1 MLSDMDTNLPQRQF
15 GWQDMWLSPETD
27 PREQNPVPGERKML
41 VTYLRDYRYTLELK
55 CAGLDAGALAR
66 RAVPPSTLSL
76 LGLIRHLTEA
86 ERGWFRRAMAGQ
98 DAPSVYRTP
107 ESPGGDHDDA
117 VADPAVVE
125 LAWRNWR
132 AEIAFAEQLV
142 ADAPSLDI
150 TGTTP
155 DGHPIELREVLVHM
169 IEEYARHCGHAD
181 LLRERI
187 DGRVGQ

>member
-1 MLSDMDTNLPQRQF
+1 MLSDMDSELPERQF
-15 GWQDMWLSPETD
+15 GWQDMWISPEND
-27 PREQNPVPGERKML
+27 PRELGTVPGERPM
-41 VTYLRDYRYTLELK
+41 VVAYLRDYRHTLELK
-55 CAGLDAGALAR
+55 CADLDAEALAR
-66 RAVPPSTLSL
+66 RAVPPSNLSL

-98 DAPSVYRTP
+98 DAPSVYRSP
-107 ESPGGDHDDA
+107 ESPGGDFDDA

-155 DGHPIELREVLVHM
+155 DGQTIELREVLVHM

-187 DGRVGQ
+187 DGRIGH